1 MGAVIRSAAFLNPMA
16 RLALTAMLLLALL
29 PTFGRLA
36 AGASSS
42 PDSGWAALCTMT
54 GLKIVALDTDGGVPA
69 QPKPAGGID
78 EHCAYCPLL
87 TAMAV
92 FVLWLALSWPQRRG
106 DLRTLWRPAPLRSRF
121 HPCGLGSRGPPLAL

>member
-1 MGAVIRSAAFLNPMA
+1 MA
-16 RLALTAMLLLALL
+16 RLALAAMLLLALL

-42 PDSGWAALCTMT
+42 PESGWAALCTMT
-54 GLKIVALDTDGGVPA
+54 GLKIVALDTAGTPA

-92 FVLWLALSWPQRRG
+92 FALWLALAWPQRRR
-106 DLRTLWRPAPLRSRF
+106 DPRSRSLPAPWGDRF